1 MNHGDNDWLTN
12 DDDGVWWF
20 NLDVM
25 VDELVIIMRCSVI
38 WNSKIYVLSMISKY
52 YVLYV
57 YDGACLCFSIEFS
70 SIGTSYFLGVLSFL
84 VRTSSATFGK
94 KPSFFSVSS

>member
-1 MNHGDNDWLTN
+1 MHQSLNHGDNDWLTN

-57 YDGACLCFSIEFS
+57 YDGACLCFSCWNIV
-70 SIGTSYFLGVLSFL
+70 YVV
-84 VRTSSATFGK
+84 VRVVCACGDPIFD
-94 KPSFFSVSS
+94 VHRIR